1 MRVTF
6 LTSLLSGIIIYAST
20 FTATASSLY
29 QGVITT
35 RNAGAGKVCF
45 STDSY
50 RSANKSVAI
59 PAKGLV
65 LTSIAVYTE
74 TANGAQAIWKI
85 NAASRNEVELYKVK
99 SGECLI
105 YGEVIAGK
113 YTVSQAPKPL
123 PASTPLEVV
132 ATFWYPA
139 EFNNILSMG
148 GKFCSMENGIIEA
161 SEDGNCPRQSAPKKR
176 AKSL

>member
-1 MRVTF
+1 MRANSF
-6 LTSLLSGIIIYAST
+6 YSFLSGIALCT
-20 FTATASSLY
+20 LALTATASSRY
-29 QGVITT
+29 QGIVTA
-35 RNAGAGKVCF
+35 RNAGTGKVCF
-45 STDSY
+45 SVDSY

-65 LTSIAVYTE
+65 LTSITVYTE

-85 NAASRNEVELYKVK
+85 NAASRNEAELYKVK

-105 YGEVIAGK
+105 YGEVVAGK
-113 YTVSQAPKPL
+113 YTISQAPKPL

-132 ATFWYPA
+132 ATYWYPA

-148 GKFCSMENGIIEA
+148 GKFCSMANGIIEA
-161 SEDGNCPRQSAPKKR
+161 SEDGNCPSQSAPKKK

>member
-1 MRVTF
+1 MYANA
-6 LTSLLSGIIIYAST
+6 LLSLLGGMIIGA
-20 FTATASSLY
+20 TALDACASSLY
-29 QGVITT
+29 QGVITA
-35 RNAGAGKVCF
+35 RNMGAGKVCF
-45 STDSY
+45 SVDSY

-85 NAASRNEVELYKVK
+85 NAASRNEAELYKVK

-105 YGEVIAGK
+105 YGEVVAGK

-132 ATFWYPA
+132 ATYWYPT

-148 GKFCSMENGIIEA
+148 GKFCSVANGIIEA
-161 SEDGNCPRQSAPKKR
+161 SEDGNCPGQSAPKK
-176 AKSL
+176 

>member
-1 MRVTF
+1 MYANA
-6 LTSLLSGIIIYAST
+6 LLSLLGGMIIGA
-20 FTATASSLY
+20 AALDACASSLY
-29 QGVITT
+29 QGTITT
-35 RNAGAGKVCF
+35 RNTGAGKVCF
-45 STDSY
+45 SVDNY
-50 RSANKSVAI
+50 RSANTSIAI
-59 PAKGLV
+59 PSKGLV
-65 LTSIAVYTE
+65 LTSITVYSE

-148 GKFCSMENGIIEA
+148 GKFCSMANEIIEV
-161 SEDGNCPRQSAPKKR
+161 SEDGNCPSQSAPKEK

>member
-1 MRVTF
+1 MYANG
-6 LTSLLSGIIIYAST
+6 LLSLLGGMIIGAASLT
-20 FTATASSLY
+20 TCASSLY
-29 QGVITT
+29 QGIITT
-35 RNAGAGKVCF
+35 RNTEAGKVCF
-45 STDSY
+45 SVDNY

-65 LTSIAVYTE
+65 LTSITVYTE

-132 ATFWYPA
+132 ATYWYPA

-148 GKFCSMENGIIEA
+148 GKFCSMENGIIDA
-161 SEDGNCPRQSAPKKR
+161 SEDGSCPGQSAPKKR